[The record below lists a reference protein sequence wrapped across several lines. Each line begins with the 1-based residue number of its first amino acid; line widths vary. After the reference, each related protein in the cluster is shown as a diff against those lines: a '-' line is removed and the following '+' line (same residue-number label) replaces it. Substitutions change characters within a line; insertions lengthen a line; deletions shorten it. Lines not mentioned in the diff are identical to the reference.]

1 MFNKDKGFYIS
12 CSIIAVVLAFAAG
25 SYLGYSNRPYVDRI
39 DGIVGKTAPIE
50 STAAAADFAPFWKAW
65 SILNE
70 KYPDA
75 DKVSNED
82 RVYGAIKGLAS
93 SLGDPYTVFFDPKE
107 NKQFSES
114 IQGEFGGIGME
125 IELKDE
131 VLTVVAPIKNSP
143 AEKAG
148 IDTGDKILKIDDT
161 ITAGM
166 TVEEA
171 VKIIRGEKG
180 TSVRLT
186 ILPKS
191 GSMPKELTITRATIE
206 SPVIDTELRSD
217 GVFVISLYSFSAN
230 STKLFRNALEE
241 FANSGSSRLVLDLRG
256 NPGGY
261 LEAAIDMASWFL
273 PSGDVVVSEDFGK
286 NGEPFIHRSRGY
298 DVFTDKLK
306 MVVLV
311 DGGSASASEILAGA
325 LRDNGKATLVGETT
339 YGKGSVQEVVNLT
352 NDTAL
357 KITIAKWFTPKGISI
372 SEEGITPDI
381 QVPFTEED
389 AKAKRDPQLDRAVEF
404 LKK

>member
-1 MFNKDKGFYIS
+1 
-12 CSIIAVVLAFAAG
+12 
-25 SYLGYSNRPYVDRI
+25 
-39 DGIVGKTAPIE
+39 
-50 STAAAADFAPFWKAW
+50 
-65 SILNE
+65 
-70 KYPDA
+70 
-75 DKVSNED
+75 
-82 RVYGAIKGLAS
+82 
-93 SLGDPYTVFFDPKE
+93 
-107 NKQFSES
+107 
-114 IQGEFGGIGME
+114 
-125 IELKDE
+125 
-131 VLTVVAPIKNSP
+131 
-143 AEKAG
+143 
-148 IDTGDKILKIDDT
+148 
-161 ITAGM
+161 
-166 TVEEA
+166 
-171 VKIIRGEKG
+171 
-180 TSVRLT
+180 
-186 ILPKS
+186 
-191 GSMPKELTITRATIE
+191 
-206 SPVIDTELRSD
+206 VIDTELRSD

-286 NGEPFIHRSRGY
+286 NGEPLIHRSRGY